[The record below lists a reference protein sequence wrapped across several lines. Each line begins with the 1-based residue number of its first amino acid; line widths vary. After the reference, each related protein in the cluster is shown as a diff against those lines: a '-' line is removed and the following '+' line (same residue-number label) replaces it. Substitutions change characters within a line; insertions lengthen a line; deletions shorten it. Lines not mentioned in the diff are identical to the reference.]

1 MNWYKYCMG
10 RVIALYS
17 KQMYQK
23 ITNQTKFETKPQTT
37 AHLAQTMTLLN
48 MSNGELEEEILKNL
62 AENPA
67 LDVDETNRCPIC
79 GSKMPF
85 GVPCQQCMRNQLR
98 QGNDIFTFV
107 STRERIS
114 SEPYDE
120 NDDFYEDGAID
131 EQTLAEYVLRQIGAE
146 LDDSQKPVAANILT
160 QLDEDGF
167 VDVDILELA
176 QYYHLSIRSVEQ
188 VKSLI
193 QHADPLGV
201 GSQDAREAML
211 VQLEELKKSRIIPEL
226 TEKIVAENYYA
237 LLKKQYQ
244 DIAQAYL
251 VSIRQ
256 VQDAAEFIMENLNPF
271 PARSNWGDIRDPQK
285 DDLVRFGLPD
295 IVLSYLENNPD
306 NPIVIE
312 VFQPT
317 NSNLMLNA
325 SYQNALKASDK
336 ETKLKM
342 RADLDKASL
351 FIKCLQ
357 QRTNTISRMMQMLVG
372 YQEKYIREGDRYLK
386 PITRAEIA
394 KKLNVHE
401 STISRAVSSKTVQ
414 LPDKKV
420 YPLSVFFDRSLQIR
434 TEVKEIIEKEKEPL
448 SDMQIMK
455 KLEKKGI
462 HIARRTVAKYRD
474 MEGILP
480 AYQRKEQTK

>member
-10 RVIALYS
+10 HVIALYS
-17 KQMYQK
+17 KHMYQK
-23 ITNQTKFETKPQTT
+23 ITNQTKFETRPQTT

-48 MSNGELEEEILKNL
+48 MSNSELEEEILKNL

-67 LDVDETNRCPIC
+67 LEVNESNRCPVC
-79 GSKMPF
+79 GSEVPF
-85 GVPCQQCMRNQLR
+85 GIPCPQCLRNQLK

-114 SEPYDE
+114 SATYDE
-120 NDDFYEDGAID
+120 NDDFYEDGSVD

-146 LDDSQKPVAANILT
+146 LDDTQKLVAANILT
-160 QLDEDGF
+160 QLDDDGF
-167 VDVDILELA
+167 VDVDVLELA
-176 QYYHLSIRSVEQ
+176 QYYHISIKSVEQ
-188 VKSLI
+188 VRSLI

-201 GSQDAREAML
+201 GSQDSREAML
-211 VQLEELKKSRIIPEL
+211 VQLEELKKSRAVPEL
-226 TEKIVAENYYA
+226 TEEIIADKYYE

-244 DIAQAYL
+244 EIAQAYQISL
-251 VSIRQ
+251 RQ
-256 VQDAAEFIMENLNPF
+256 VQNAAEFITENLNPF
-271 PARSNWGDIRDPQK
+271 PASSSWGDVRDPQK
-285 DDLVRFGLPD
+285 DELLRFGLPD

-317 NSNLMLNA
+317 NSNLLLNS
-325 SYQNALKASDK
+325 SYHNALKASDK
-336 ETKLKM
+336 ETKMKM
-342 RADLDKASL
+342 REDLDKASL

-357 QRTNTISRMMQMLVG
+357 QRTNTILRMMQILVAH
-372 YQEKYIREGDRYLK
+372 QEKYIREGDRYLK

-414 LPDKKV
+414 LPDRKV
-420 YPLSVFFDRSLQIR
+420 YPLAVFFDRSLQIR
-434 TEVKEIIEKEKEPL
+434 TEVKEIIENEKEPL
-448 SDMQIMK
+448 SDMQIMRR
-455 KLEKKGI
+455 LEKKDI

-480 AYQRKEQTK
+480 AYQRKEKNK